1 MTSVSLGNGA
11 KDKRGGSEKPRLNP
25 CDRGVVTTTVLLMAF
40 GLVTLYAASY
50 YNAQD
55 ASGSPLAE
63 VVSQLMGIAL
73 GAVVMAFTLRI
84 DYRILQKPIYSS
96 SLLCVSLL
104 LLVLVLSLIHI

>member
-55 ASGSPLAE
+55 ASGISTGRGRSA
-63 VVSQLMGIAL
+63 SSWASAL
-73 GAVVMAFTLRI
+73 GAVVMAL
-84 DYRILQKPIYSS
+84 YAA
-96 SLLCVSLL
+96 
-104 LLVLVLSLIHI
+104 H